1 MVIWLIGL
9 AGSGKSSI
17 GRVLYQRMKAAN
29 PATVFL
35 DGDHVREIMG
45 GDLGH
50 TIEDRKRNGQRIC
63 NLSRYLDRQ
72 DIDVVACVLSLFH
85 DQQEQNREEIEEYFE
100 IYIDVPMEVL
110 EARDQKQLYSGARA
124 GRIRD
129 VAGIDIPFSPP
140 KRPDLIIENGETLTD
155 LTVHANAILAMIA
168 DRKSALA

>member
-9 AGSGKSSI
+9 AGSGKTSI
-17 GRVLYQRMKAAN
+17 GKALYERMKAVN

-45 GDLGH
+45 NDLGH
-50 TIEDRKRNGQRIC
+50 TLEDRRRNGQRIC
-63 NLSRYLDRQ
+63 NLCRYFDSQ

-85 DQQEQNREEIEEYFE
+85 DQQARNRAELRDYFE
-100 IYIDVPMEVL
+100 VYIDVPMAVL

-124 GRIRD
+124 GRIMD

-140 KRPDLIIENGETLTD
+140 QRPDLVIENAAPRTD
-155 LTVHANAILAMIA
+155 FEVQADTVLAA
-168 DRKSALA
+168 VAARKAGR